1 MSEKRLAV
9 VSILVEKREVS
20 AKVNA
25 VLSDYGEYIV
35 GRLGVPYREKNLSV
49 ICVVLDATVESIN
62 GLTGKLGMIDG
73 VTAKTLMNKQ

>member
-9 VSILVEKREVS
+9 VSILVENREVS